1 MEIWGNQVFSYVWD
15 NFTSAYNKGAA
26 VVSDFAKTTTE
37 PIVKSVQWIWEALQG
52 DFNDNRT
59 AGQIAADAALGVIPF
74 IDQVLDVRDLIANCR
89 NINKDSNN
97 KAAWIALGL
106 TLVGFIPSLGSIAKG
121 VFKIILLT
129 ARKYGGDIARALE
142 PAMEAIIRFV
152 ANNKVKRV
160 LGISSVNQALTETIK
175 KLRSSKAS
183 ININRLLSL
192 MNQKMSDLVSIIN
205 KVKYV
210 APAGVVAWLDE
221 SLRIIQ
227 HVRQQADRMLAPAL
241 APIQKAI
248 DDIIAYLERKI
259 GYQATTNVRTPHRG
273 SAVSGV
279 DPKLISRAKKG
290 LYGEI
295 ISDEY
300 MRRKGHK
307 QLLPEGRY
315 ARSLEDV
322 PKGRG
327 MDGVYLNANPPP
339 KYIITETKYRQ
350 TNGADKNKYIDS
362 DGSASDTALAT
373 NRGGIRQM
381 SSTWIDG
388 HINKEFKNNPTL
400 LAELRKKDAYL
411 SLLMIV
417 DESGKVIAISKLDK
431 NGKTVAGIRP

>member
-183 ININRLLSL
+183 INVNRLLSL

-210 APAGVVAWLDE
+210 APAGVVAWLNE

-259 GYQATTNVRTPHRG
+259 GYQATTNVRTPHRS

-300 MRRKGHK
+300 MRAKGYA

-315 ARSLEDV
+315 ARSLEDM

-327 MDGVYLNANPPP
+327 LDGVYENPRHLQPP
-339 KYIITETKYRQ
+339 KYTITETKYRE
-350 TNGADKNKYIDS
+350 GGRYIDS
-362 DGSASDTALAT
+362 DGSASDSALSMT
-373 NRGGIRQM
+373 KNSGRQM
-381 SSTWIDG
+381 SSTWIQSNLIREFQGNSQFLLRD
-388 HINKEFKNNPTL
+388 IQKEG
-400 LAELRKKDAYL
+400 YI

-417 DESGKVIAISKLDK
+417 DETGKVVAISKL
-431 NGKTVAGIRP
+431 NSAGRTIQGIRP